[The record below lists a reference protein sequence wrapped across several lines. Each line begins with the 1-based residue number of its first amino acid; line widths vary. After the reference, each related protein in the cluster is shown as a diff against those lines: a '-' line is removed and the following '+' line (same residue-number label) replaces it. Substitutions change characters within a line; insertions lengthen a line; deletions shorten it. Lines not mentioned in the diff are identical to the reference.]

1 MFGNDLQCRTSMD
14 PKQPSD
20 WQAIREQ
27 LPGLKR
33 VVNGKPLI
41 YLDNANTAPK
51 FQSAITAGDA
61 YYTQYTA
68 NVFRGVHTM
77 AEEATSKFEAA
88 RDVIQSL
95 INAPDRAEVIFTR
108 GTTEAINLLAYS
120 WTAKNLRAGDSVLVT
135 EMEHHANLV
144 PWQLACERV
153 GATLKVLPVTDAGQ
167 LDITQLA
174 GLLTP
179 EVKLFAF
186 THVSN
191 ALGTVNPV
199 AELCQIAASKGIT
212 TLIDGSQ
219 AAPHQ
224 AIDVQ
229 AIGCD
234 FYCFTGHKMYGPTGT
249 GVLWGKRKW
258 LEAMPPFLSGGEMI
272 ETVTLIKASF
282 AKIPNKFEAGT
293 PNIAGFIG
301 LAAAIES
308 LKAIGMDAIAM
319 REAELGSYC
328 RAQLL
333 SIPGLRLLG
342 DDPLLATRPHAPVF
356 SFVVEGAH
364 ANDLA
369 MLLDQDG
376 IAIRSG
382 QHCAHPLMQRF
393 GVSASARVSL
403 SFYNTIPEIDQLM
416 LSLRKAIAMLAG

>member
-1 MFGNDLQCRTSMD
+1 MD
-14 PKQPSD
+14 PKHVID
-20 WQAIREQ
+20 WSAVRAQF
-27 LPGLKR
+27 PGLQR

-51 FQSAITAGDA
+51 FLTAIAAGDA

-77 AEEATSKFEAA
+77 AEEATHNFEAA
-88 RDVIQSL
+88 RDVIKNL

-108 GTTEAINLLAYS
+108 GTTEAINLVAYS
-120 WTAKNLRAGDSVLVT
+120 WTAKNLRAGDAVLIT

-153 GATLKVLPVTDAGQ
+153 GATLKVLPVTDAGT
-167 LDITQLA
+167 LDLDQLA
-174 GLLTP
+174 GLLTA
-179 EVKLFAF
+179 EVRLFAF
-186 THVSN
+186 AHVSN
-191 ALGTVNPV
+191 ALGTINPV
-199 AELCQIAASKGIT
+199 TELCRIAAAKGIT

-249 GVLWGKRKW
+249 GVLWGKRQH

-272 ETVTLIKASF
+272 ETVTLERSSF

-308 LKAIGMDAIAM
+308 LQAIGLAAIAK
-319 REAELGSYC
+319 REAELGKYC
-328 RAQLL
+328 RQQLL
-333 SIPGLRLLG
+333 AIPGLRLLG
-342 DDPLLATRPHAPVF
+342 NDLSKVADTPHAPVF
-356 SFVVEGAH
+356 SFVIDGAH

-382 QHCAHPLMQRF
+382 QHCAHPLMRRF
-393 GVSASARVSL
+393 GVTASARVSL
-403 SFYNTIPEIDQLM
+403 SFYNSIDEIDLM
-416 LSLRKAIAMLAG
+416 IASLRRAIAMLAS